1 MKKKMNKVFV
11 VCLAATAMTAGMSIM
26 SFANVKLTKAGS
38 AAGVEYETF
47 DEAMAQF
54 SDGDTIELL
63 SDSSTENG
71 IGLAGSQLTINGN
84 GHTLTANTKGIYI
97 AKASKPGELTFNNCT
112 VEIDPNEGTPTVMG
126 EGYSWAAVVINFNCV
141 LNFNDSKVF
150 MNTKHP
156 TAPNTGIYYHEGS
169 KVNLRNTEME
179 VGNYTGNGFSA
190 DVNDNGKKYTSELNI
205 LEKSKLTVSKCRGG
219 ITAAMQITVNDA
231 TLINSRNRGN
241 ASNGADY
248 ILENAIVDISEN
260 GAHGMS
266 ARNITIKDNSSV
278 DCNKNNYYG
287 VTFYGKMSMDGTSAW
302 NINENSQKETSGGMR
317 AQKSFSAGTVESG
330 AKITMNGNKGNAL
343 ENYGTM
349 TFKKNVDLE
358 ILENSEK
365 NNGGGI
371 YNKGTIEL
379 PASAYICNNHAGK
392 YGGGIYNMG
401 NAKVF
406 SGANIYNNHAENGAD
421 DIYNGESATL
431 KFGNTNK
438 EWILDDCNHAIDGW
452 YDDTEGSRWNADG
465 GESEHHIVLV
475 NSGSKTGML
484 QIKAAHGLDADD
496 KESRPDIDKKA
507 DGEDE
512 IKGVKPGDNI
522 SFTLESHLPARLA
535 GFVVRSD
542 SNAER
547 LYIPEKFSE
556 RMIFHDKMSKNLEFD
571 KATLKVTVGNEERVL
586 PEEYYKVETGKGDET
601 FRVSIALIAAFNDG
615 YITYDELKNA
625 EPVIVSYDAA
635 VSDKAIDGD
644 KVENRAWVN
653 DSEEDIVDGPVIDPD
668 VPSTGGIGTKAF
680 TAAGIALMGAAAGAV
695 IVTGKKKKKE
705 Q

>member
-11 VCLAATAMTAGMSIM
+11 VCLAATAMTAGMSV
-26 SFANVKLTKAGS
+26 SAFAQVHIGGTTYK
-38 AAGVEYETF
+38 TF
-47 DEAMAQF
+47 DEAVAAAE
-54 SDGDTIELL
+54 DGAVIVLDTDEATSGLNLSKNLTVDGGTDKKNLTFTDKGIALWGKKLTFKNCAVEL
-63 SDSSTENG
+63 NG
-71 IGLAGSQLTINGN
+71 IGLTPYTTEWNWMTIS
-84 GHTLTANTKGIYI
+84 
-97 AKASKPGELTFNNCT
+97 ASKDAEL
-112 VEIDPNEGTPTVMG
+112 
-126 EGYSWAAVVINFNCV
+126 
-141 LNFNDSKVF
+141 
-150 MNTKHP
+150 H
-156 TAPNTGIYYHEGS
+156 
-169 KVNLRNTEME
+169 
-179 VGNYTGNGFSA
+179 
-190 DVNDNGKKYTSELNI
+190 
-205 LEKSKLTVSKCRGG
+205 
-219 ITAAMQITVNDA
+219 
-231 TLINSRNRGN
+231 
-241 ASNGADY
+241 
-248 ILENAIVDISEN
+248 LENAEMVMDGNGVAANTHAIYFGSNNKLNLKDSKLEIRNYPQDALEWDGGDGGYNVNLENSTYISDNNRSGFTGTFYATIDNSKVQVLNSHGN
-260 GAHGMS
+260 GSNGTYY
-266 ARNITIKDNSSV
+266 TIKNGSEV
-278 DCNKNNYYG
+278 L
-287 VTFYGKMSMDGTSAW
+287 FDGSGTWGISAW
-302 NINENSQKETSGGMR
+302 RIDMSNQSSLTATNNGYSGIWTRVLNVDKTCKLDVEGNGVKPLSAATSGGIVFQGNGTYNSMIEKG
-317 AQKSFSAGTVESG
+317 ADVTIMNNAGSGIYTKQAACDLTIGSAT
-330 AKITMNGNKGNAL
+330 I
-343 ENYGTM
+343 
-349 TFKKNVDLE
+349 
-358 ILENSEK
+358 I
-365 NNGGGI
+365 NNGTGI
-371 YNKGTIEL
+371 QNENKIGAE
-379 PASAYICNNHAGK
+379 
-392 YGGGIYNMG
+392 YGGGIYNIGTMRIG
-401 NAKVF
+401 SSV
-406 SGANIYNNHAENGAD
+406 ILYNNHAGKGAD

-431 KFGNTNK
+431 KFGDTNK

-547 LYIPEKFSE
+547 LLIPEKFSE

-571 KATLKVTVGNEERVL
+571 NATLKVTVGNEGREL
-586 PEEYYKVETGKGDET
+586 SEEYYKVETGKGDET

-695 IVTGKKKKKE
+695 IVTDKKKKKV

>member
-1 MKKKMNKVFV
+1 MSNQSS
-11 VCLAATAMTAGMSIM
+11 LTATNNGYSGIWTRVL
-26 SFANVKLTKAGS
+26 NVDKTCKLDVEGNGVKSSS
-38 AAGVEYETF
+38 AA
-47 DEAMAQF
+47 
-54 SDGDTIELL
+54 
-63 SDSSTENG
+63 
-71 IGLAGSQLTINGN
+71 
-84 GHTLTANTKGIYI
+84 
-97 AKASKPGELTFNNCT
+97 
-112 VEIDPNEGTPTVMG
+112 
-126 EGYSWAAVVINFNCV
+126 
-141 LNFNDSKVF
+141 
-150 MNTKHP
+150 
-156 TAPNTGIYYHEGS
+156 
-169 KVNLRNTEME
+169 
-179 VGNYTGNGFSA
+179 
-190 DVNDNGKKYTSELNI
+190 
-205 LEKSKLTVSKCRGG
+205 
-219 ITAAMQITVNDA
+219 
-231 TLINSRNRGN
+231 
-241 ASNGADY
+241 
-248 ILENAIVDISEN
+248 
-260 GAHGMS
+260 
-266 ARNITIKDNSSV
+266 
-278 DCNKNNYYG
+278 
-287 VTFYGKMSMDGTSAW
+287 
-302 NINENSQKETSGGMR
+302 TSGGIVFFGNGTY
-317 AQKSFSAGTVESG
+317 KSMIEKGADVTIMNNAGSGIYTKQAACNLTIGSATIV
-330 AKITMNGNKGNAL
+330 
-343 ENYGTM
+343 
-349 TFKKNVDLE
+349 
-358 ILENSEK
+358 
-365 NNGGGI
+365 NNGTGI
-371 YNKGTIEL
+371 QNEKKIGAE
-379 PASAYICNNHAGK
+379 
-392 YGGGIYNMG
+392 YGGGIYNIGTMRLG
-401 NAKVF
+401 SSV
-406 SGANIYNNHAENGAD
+406 ILYNNHAGKGAD

-431 KFGNTNK
+431 KFGDTNK

-571 KATLKVTVGNEERVL
+571 KETLKVTVGNDGSVL
-586 PEEYYKVETGKGDET
+586 SEDYYKVETGKGDEA

-680 TAAGIALMGAAAGAV
+680 TAAGIAMMGAAAGAV

>member
-1 MKKKMNKVFV
+1 MSNQSS
-11 VCLAATAMTAGMSIM
+11 LTATNNGYSGIWTRVL
-26 SFANVKLTKAGS
+26 NVDKTCKLDVEGNGVKPLS
-38 AAGVEYETF
+38 AA
-47 DEAMAQF
+47 
-54 SDGDTIELL
+54 
-63 SDSSTENG
+63 
-71 IGLAGSQLTINGN
+71 
-84 GHTLTANTKGIYI
+84 
-97 AKASKPGELTFNNCT
+97 
-112 VEIDPNEGTPTVMG
+112 
-126 EGYSWAAVVINFNCV
+126 
-141 LNFNDSKVF
+141 
-150 MNTKHP
+150 
-156 TAPNTGIYYHEGS
+156 
-169 KVNLRNTEME
+169 
-179 VGNYTGNGFSA
+179 
-190 DVNDNGKKYTSELNI
+190 
-205 LEKSKLTVSKCRGG
+205 
-219 ITAAMQITVNDA
+219 
-231 TLINSRNRGN
+231 
-241 ASNGADY
+241 
-248 ILENAIVDISEN
+248 
-260 GAHGMS
+260 
-266 ARNITIKDNSSV
+266 
-278 DCNKNNYYG
+278 
-287 VTFYGKMSMDGTSAW
+287 
-302 NINENSQKETSGGMR
+302 TSGGIVFFGNGTY
-317 AQKSFSAGTVESG
+317 KSTIEKGADVTIMNNAGSGIYTKQAACDLTIGSATIV
-330 AKITMNGNKGNAL
+330 
-343 ENYGTM
+343 
-349 TFKKNVDLE
+349 
-358 ILENSEK
+358 
-365 NNGGGI
+365 NNGTGI
-371 YNKGTIEL
+371 QNEKKIGAE
-379 PASAYICNNHAGK
+379 
-392 YGGGIYNMG
+392 YGGGIYNIGTMRLG
-401 NAKVF
+401 SSV
-406 SGANIYNNHAENGAD
+406 ILYNNHAGKGAD

-571 KATLKVTVGNEERVL
+571 KATLKVTVGNDGNEL
-586 PEEYYKVETGKGDET
+586 PEDYYKVETGKGDET

-625 EPVIVSYDAA
+625 EPVIVSYDAT

-644 KVENRAWVN
+644 KVDNRAWVN

-695 IVTGKKKKKE
+695 IVTGKRKKKE